1 MVRRRQLA
9 YRSAAIITG
18 TGKKRYMLVNRSGTP
33 IEPVNRFLRHLDNA
47 GRARNT
53 LRSYC
58 IALGLYLTY
67 LDHRGA
73 DWRSA
78 DLEIRGEFVRWLRDP
93 ATLQADA
100 VASITPRQ
108 QMRSNETI
116 NVYLGAVTLFYDF
129 AHRALLTPTNL
140 NEHVREAG
148 RRTRYKDFL
157 HGIAASEPKERDSLR
172 QAYSR
177 PARPKTIPKADIE
190 RLIGCCQRWRDR
202 ALLRLLYESGIR
214 IGEALSLWLEDIELS
229 GRVSVVDRGELGN
242 DAEIKS
248 VAANRVVDISQDTT
262 NAILD
267 YLARESVPEVE
278 TNHVFVKLHGPHR
291 GQPMDYSDVH
301 ALFRRLRT
309 RTGIQAWPHL
319 LRHSSLTAL
328 ARTWRPE
335 ELQRR
340 AGHRHFNTTYTMYV
354 HPNDDDLRARWE
366 QTQRELALT
375 NAKGGHS

>member
-1 MVRRRQLA
+1 MIRRRRLP
-9 YRSAAIITG
+9 YRSAEIITG
-18 TGKKRYMLVNRSGTP
+18 AGKKRYMLVHLDGTP
-33 IEPVNRFLRHLDNA
+33 VEPINRFLRHLDNA

-58 IALGLYLTY
+58 TALGLYLTY
-67 LDHRGA
+67 LDDRGV
-73 DWRSA
+73 DWRTA
-78 DLEIRGEFVRWLRDP
+78 DLEIRGGFVRWLRDP
-93 ATLQADA
+93 LATLQADVVSA
-100 VASITPRQ
+100 TPR

-129 AHRALLTPTNL
+129 AYRARLTPSNL

-157 HGIAASEPKERDSLR
+157 YGIAASEPRERDSLR
-172 QAYSR
+172 QDQSR
-177 PARPKTIPKADIE
+177 PARPKTIPKVDVE
-190 RLIGCCQRWRDR
+190 RLIGCCQTWRDR

-214 IGEALSLWLEDIELS
+214 IGEALALWLEDIDLS
-229 GRVSVVDRGELGN
+229 GKVRVVDRGELSN

-267 YLARESVPEVE
+267 YLAREAPAEVE
-278 TNHVFVKLHGPHR
+278 TNHVFVKLHGPRR

-301 ALFRRLRT
+301 ALFRRLMS
-309 RTGIQAWPHL
+309 RTGMRAWPHL

-328 ARTWRPE
+328 AKTWRPE

-366 QTQRELALT
+366 QTQRELALSEA
-375 NAKGGHS
+375 NAVRS